1 MTKLPEYQLS
11 GGVDIMRIT
20 QTFSHLNGEEYL
32 IVHHKALYNEIKSVI
47 DSIDGSQLMNKI
59 SAEKTMLGKSLYS
72 PIELNEAFKR
82 RFSEFGWKEKRYQYY
97 LTTDRKLLPKLLAL
111 PFEEQ
116 KQFLLDSGVQEP
128 IHSYK
133 QTDFVKDGI
142 AVEVQFGKYAFVAFD
157 LFVKHLLFYSGGLI
171 DLGIEILPTKKMQSQ
186 MSSGVAYYEGEVYNL
201 LRHGRS
207 NPPVPLLILGI
218 E

>member
-1 MTKLPEYQLS
+1 MKIAQKY
-11 GGVDIMRIT
+11 
-20 QTFSHLNGEEYL
+20 SHLNGEEYL
-32 IVHHKALYNEIKSVI
+32 IVHHKSNYDEII
-47 DSIDGSQLMNKI
+47 QIIESIDINLFLTKVSQ
-59 SAEKTMLGKSLYS
+59 EKTMHGKMLFS
-72 PIELNEAFKR
+72 PGELNSAFKE
-82 RFSEFGWKEKRYQYY
+82 RFANFGWNEKRYQYY
-97 LTTDRKLLPKLLAL
+97 ISTDRKKLPKLLEL
-111 PFEEQ
+111 PFEQQ
-116 KQFLLDSGVQEP
+116 KAYLIESGETAP

-133 QTDFVKDGI
+133 QTDFVKDEI

-171 DLGIEILPTKKMQSQ
+171 NLGIEILPTKKMQSQ
-186 MSSGVAYYEGEVYNL
+186 MSSGVAYFEGEVYNV